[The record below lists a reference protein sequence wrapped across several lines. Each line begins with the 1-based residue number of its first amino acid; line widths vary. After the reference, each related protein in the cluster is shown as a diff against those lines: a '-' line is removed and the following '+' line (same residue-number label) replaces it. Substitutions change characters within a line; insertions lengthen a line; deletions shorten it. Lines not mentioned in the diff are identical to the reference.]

1 VNAPAPAPDPR
12 VAKTAPSPGLRFVA
26 RQPILTKDEKVFG
39 YELLFFRDGIEDY
52 FCPKDAEAASKVM
65 LDSSLIMGLDVLCN
79 GGRAFVNC
87 TRDMLLKDYV
97 TLAPSS
103 QTVVEILESVEPD
116 DLVMAA
122 CQRLKE
128 GGYMIALD
136 DFAMDD
142 KREPLTNIAD
152 IIKVDVQGTTAEERT
167 AIVKKYGPWHC
178 RMLAEKVGT
187 REEFLAAKKAGFAY
201 FQGYFF
207 RRPETVKTHAVP
219 GNQLNYIKMLQVVS
233 KPELEPRE
241 IENAIKGEASLCYRL
256 LRYMNSAS
264 FGFSNEIHSV
274 RHALSILGE
283 REVRR
288 WVRLVVTLAAGQN
301 KSSDLVLSA
310 LVRGRF
316 CELLSPKIKHGESD
330 LFLLGLLSLMDSIP
344 DLHRCAGEGAARSE
358 DQERAPGRRAAST
371 LPVDAGAGV
380 RRLAEHRCARQI
392 SQAQRERGGGG
403 PLECTAVGAA
413 DERSVNPQR
422 HGIVLACCDSTRSAS
437 YSYHCAKLHD
447 LGLALP
453 QPGAVTS

>member
-1 VNAPAPAPDPR
+1 LNFFFCPADTRGVNAPAPAPDAR
-12 VAKTAPSPGLRFVA
+12 VAKAAPAPGLRFVA

-39 YELLFFRDGIEDY
+39 YELMFRDGIEDY
-52 FCPKDAEAASKVM
+52 FCPADAEAASKTM

-97 TLAPSS
+97 TLLPSNV
-103 QTVVEILESVEPD
+103 TVVEILESVEPD

-136 DFAMDD
+136 DFEVGD
-142 KREPLTNIAD
+142 KREVLTDVAD
-152 IIKVDVQGTTAEERT
+152 IIKVDVRTTSVEER
-167 AIVKKYGPWHC
+167 AAMVKRFGPWKC
-178 RMLAEKVGT
+178 RMLAEKVET
-187 REEFLAAKKAGFAY
+187 REEFMAAKKAGFTY

-207 RRPETVKTHAVP
+207 RRPETLKTHAVT
-219 GNQLNYIKMLQVVS
+219 GNKLNYIKMLQVVS

-256 LRYMNSAS
+256 LRYMNSAN
-264 FGFSNEIHSV
+264 FGFANEIHSV
-274 RHALSILGE
+274 RHALAIMGE

-310 LVRGRF
+310 LVRARF

-330 LFLLGLLSLMDSIP
+330 LFLLGLLSLMDSILELP
-344 DLHRCAGEGAARSE
+344 MTEVLEKVPIDSETKAVLLGGASFLSPLYQLMLAQESGNWQSTAELSKSLKLTESE
-358 DQERAPGRRAAST
+358 
-371 LPVDAGAGV
+371 V
-380 RRLAEHRCARQI
+380 AENYWNAMRWAK
-392 SQAQRERGGGG
+392 EMNGG
-403 PLECTAVGAA
+403 
-413 DERSVNPQR
+413 
-422 HGIVLACCDSTRSAS
+422 
-437 YSYHCAKLHD
+437 
-447 LGLALP
+447 
-453 QPGAVTS
+453 

>member
-1 VNAPAPAPDPR
+1 MAKPAPA
-12 VAKTAPSPGLRFVA
+12 PGLRFVA
-26 RQPILTKDEKVFG
+26 RQPILTKEEKVFG
-39 YELLFFRDGIEDY
+39 YELLFRDGIEDY
-52 FCPKDAEAASKVM
+52 FCPKDPEAASKIM

-97 TLAPSS
+97 TLLPSS
-103 QTVVEILESVEPD
+103 HTVVEILESVEPD

-136 DFAMDD
+136 DFAIDD
-142 KREPLTNIAD
+142 KREPLTGIAD
-152 IIKVDVQGTTAEERT
+152 IIKVDVRSTSPEERI
-167 AIVKKYGPWHC
+167 ALVKKYGPWRR
-178 RMLAEKVGT
+178 RMLAEKVET
-187 REEFLAAKKAGFAY
+187 REEFMAAKKAGFAY

-264 FGFSNEIHSV
+264 FGFASEIHSV
-274 RHALSILGE
+274 RHALSMLGE

-310 LVRGRF
+310 LVRARF
-316 CELLSPKIKHGESD
+316 CELLSPKVKHGDTD
-330 LFLLGLLSLMDSIP
+330 LFLLGLLSLMDSILELP
-344 DLHRCAGEGAARSE
+344 MTDVLEKVPL
-358 DQERAPGRRAAST
+358 DQETKAVLLGEESPLRP
-371 LPVDAGAGV
+371 LYQLM
-380 RRLAEHRCARQI
+380 LAQESGDWQNTSVLAKSLKLSESEVAEVHWNAMQWARQMN
-392 SQAQRERGGGG
+392 G
-403 PLECTAVGAA
+403 
-413 DERSVNPQR
+413 
-422 HGIVLACCDSTRSAS
+422 
-437 YSYHCAKLHD
+437 
-447 LGLALP
+447 
-453 QPGAVTS
+453 

>member
-1 VNAPAPAPDPR
+1 M
-12 VAKTAPSPGLRFVA
+12 RFVA

-39 YELLFFRDGIEDY
+39 YELLFRDGIEDY
-52 FCPKDAEAASKVM
+52 FCAKDVEAASKIM

-97 TLAPSS
+97 MLLPSS
-103 QTVVEILESVEPD
+103 HTVVEILESVEPD
-116 DLVMAA
+116 DLVVAA

-136 DFAMDD
+136 DFGMGD
-142 KREPLTNIAD
+142 KREPLTNFAD
-152 IIKVDVQGTTAEERT
+152 IIKVDVQGTTPEDRIAM
-167 AIVKKYGPWHC
+167 VKKYGPWRC
-178 RMLAEKVGT
+178 RMLAEKVET

-256 LRYMNSAS
+256 LRYMNSAN
-264 FGFSNEIHSV
+264 FGFANEIHSV
-274 RHALSILGE
+274 RHALSMLGE

-316 CELLSPKIKHGESD
+316 CELLSPRVKHGESD
-330 LFLLGLLSLMDSIP
+330 LFLLGLLSLMDSIL
-344 DLHRCAGEGAARSE
+344 DLPMTDVLEKVPL
-358 DQERAPGRRAAST
+358 DQETKNVLLGEESYLRPLYRLMLAQESGDWQGSGELAKSLKLTESEVAEAHWNSMQWAREMN
-371 LPVDAGAGV
+371 GV
-380 RRLAEHRCARQI
+380 
-392 SQAQRERGGGG
+392 
-403 PLECTAVGAA
+403 
-413 DERSVNPQR
+413 
-422 HGIVLACCDSTRSAS
+422 
-437 YSYHCAKLHD
+437 
-447 LGLALP
+447 
-453 QPGAVTS
+453 